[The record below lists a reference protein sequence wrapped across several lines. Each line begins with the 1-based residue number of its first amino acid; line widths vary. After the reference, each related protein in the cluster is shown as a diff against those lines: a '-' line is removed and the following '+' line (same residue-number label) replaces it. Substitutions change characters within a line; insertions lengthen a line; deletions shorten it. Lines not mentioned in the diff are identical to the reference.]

1 VLGFS
6 ELHVTLQKLW
16 FLLSRPRPEG
26 RPAVGAHERRAYVAL
41 ELRVALCSMDMVRD
55 VLPPH
60 DAWDDEA
67 WELESGVACSG
78 NVIRP

>member
-1 VLGFS
+1 
-6 ELHVTLQKLW
+6 
-16 FLLSRPRPEG
+16 
-26 RPAVGAHERRAYVAL
+26 VGAHERRAYVAL

-60 DAWDDEA
+60 DAWDDEV